1 MCKRKRRAKAL
12 WRRVPQYGRNKETI
26 MKHELLAPAG
36 SLEAGYA
43 ALHYGAD
50 AVYLGLT
57 KFSARAGAENFT
69 PEELDEFTAY
79 AHTLGRKVFVALNT
93 VLTEAEARELPEI
106 FAVLRRTRVD
116 ALIVQ
121 DLGVFYLAKKI
132 LPGVELHASTQ
143 MAVHNAEGA
152 KFLQRLGF
160 KRVVLARELSLREIQ
175 AVAEAAPDLDLEVF
189 VHGALCY
196 SYSGQCLFSALEYGK
211 SANRGRCVYP
221 CRAEFAVEEEDDNGQ
236 AREDWRGLAGGCD
249 EEGAGQYGAAGNCD
263 EGRAGQ
269 RGLAG
274 GCGGLRSHLFSMK
287 DLALEEAVL
296 KIPALSL
303 KIEGRKKS
311 PLYVAAVT
319 NYYRHLLDGRKK
331 DLKEAEDIRQI
342 FSRPWC
348 RFHFNGKDK
357 NVVDAHFVGH
367 RGLLIG
373 KVERAGRNRL
383 GFKTSHAVAR
393 YDGVQIDA
401 AGDEKPFGFGA
412 RALFVSGKPA
422 IEAAAG
428 QYVELE
434 LPEEH
439 PYLAVG
445 APVYLASSSA
455 VKGKYAYQKPKPGAY
470 RNRAELA
477 VRVEIGTNEVRA
489 VCCGADGC
497 AGTNAERF
505 AGVAAVMR
513 GDFPPAKDAAKVE
526 AAVREAFAKTGGTAF
541 TVAALDIANP
551 EARFVP
557 VSVLNELRRGLLE
570 KAAKMAE
577 AEAVVQIAE
586 SRQAVKTGGA
596 EAVNESE
603 NIEFD
608 AGGNC
613 LTACATERQVKKL
626 RLFRIGLETAEADW
640 QACDMAETW
649 FALPQICRNTGRLA
663 AVLQRLYE
671 AGARKFVA
679 ENYYAFEM
687 LRPYEGVQ
695 IGAGSFIY
703 VMNHYATAA
712 LRDIGAA
719 WATLALESPAEN
731 MAETAA
737 KALVPT
743 VQAVFAYPPLFTSAV
758 CIRPNACKNC
768 ARGVKRYRLKKDGRA
783 FTAVSRDCQVQV
795 FDTRPYEREAVPGVW
810 AVIDERD

>member
-1 MCKRKRRAKAL
+1 
-12 WRRVPQYGRNKETI
+12 

-121 DLGVFYLAKKI
+121 DLGVFYLAKKM

-221 CRAEFAVEEEDDNGQ
+221 CRAEFAVEEENDNRG
-236 AREDWRGLAGGCD
+236 AREDR
-249 EEGAGQYGAAGNCD
+249 Y
-263 EGRAGQ
+263 
-269 RGLAG
+269 GLAG

-319 NYYRHLLDGRKK
+319 NYYRHILDGRKK

-373 KVERAGRNRL
+373 KVERVGRNRL

-401 AGDEKPFGFGA
+401 AGDEKPFGFGVK
-412 RALFVSGKPA
+412 ALFVNGKPA

-439 PYLAVG
+439 SYLAVD

-477 VRVEIGTNEVRA
+477 VRVEIGADEVRA
-489 VCCGADGC
+489 VCYGADGC
-497 AGTNAERF
+497 AGTAEHIADDCAGTAERIADGSAGTNAERF
-505 AGVAAVMR
+505 AGVAAVRR
-513 GDFPPAKDAAKVE
+513 GDFPPAKDTAKVE

-541 TVAALDIANP
+541 TVAALDIANS

-557 VSVLNELRRGLLE
+557 VSVLNELRRGLLD
-570 KAAKMAE
+570 KAAAAAKMAE
-577 AEAVVQIAE
+577 EEAAVQMAE
-586 SRQAVKTGGA
+586 SRQAVKTGGV
-596 EAVNESE
+596 EAVNECE
-603 NIEFD
+603 NIEPD

-613 LTACATERQVKKL
+613 LATCATERQVKKL
-626 RLFRIGLETAEADW
+626 RLFRIGLETAETDW

-649 FALPQICRNTGRLA
+649 FVLPQICRNTGRLA
-663 AVLQRLYE
+663 AVVQSLYDV
-671 AGARKFVA
+671 GARKFVA

-687 LRPYEGVQ
+687 LRQYEGVQ

-703 VMNHYATAA
+703 VMNHYTTAA

-758 CIRPNACKNC
+758 CIRPNACKDC
-768 ARGVKRYRLKKDGRA
+768 SRGVKRYRLKKDGRA

-795 FDTRPYEREAVPGVW
+795 FDTRPYEREAVPGIW

>member
-1 MCKRKRRAKAL
+1 
-12 WRRVPQYGRNKETI
+12 

-121 DLGVFYLAKKI
+121 DLGVFYLAKKM

-236 AREDWRGLAGGCD
+236 AREDW
-249 EEGAGQYGAAGNCD
+249 
-263 EGRAGQ
+263 

-412 RALFVSGKPA
+412 RALFVNGKPA

-477 VRVEIGTNEVRA
+477 VRVEIGTNEILATGCAAGTV
-489 VCCGADGC
+489 ADGTVG
-497 AGTNAERF
+497 AGLM
-505 AGVAAVMR
+505 AGVDGWAVERREGDEPGCGRGVAVSMA
-513 GDFPPAKDAAKVE
+513 GDFPLAKDAAKVE

-541 TVAALDIANP
+541 TVAALDIVNP

-570 KAAKMAE
+570 KAAKMAKMAE
-577 AEAVVQIAE
+577 AEAVVQMAE

-596 EAVNESE
+596 EAVNECE

-613 LTACATERQVKKL
+613 LAACATERQVKK
-626 RLFRIGLETAEADW
+626 I
-640 QACDMAETW
+640 
-649 FALPQICRNTGRLA
+649 A
-663 AVLQRLYE
+663 AVPYR
-671 AGARKFVA
+671 AG
-679 ENYYAFEM
+679 N
-687 LRPYEGVQ
+687 G
-695 IGAGSFIY
+695 
-703 VMNHYATAA
+703 
-712 LRDIGAA
+712 
-719 WATLALESPAEN
+719 
-731 MAETAA
+731 
-737 KALVPT
+737 
-743 VQAVFAYPPLFTSAV
+743 
-758 CIRPNACKNC
+758 
-768 ARGVKRYRLKKDGRA
+768 
-783 FTAVSRDCQVQV
+783 
-795 FDTRPYEREAVPGVW
+795 
-810 AVIDERD
+810 

>member
-1 MCKRKRRAKAL
+1 
-12 WRRVPQYGRNKETI
+12 

-121 DLGVFYLAKKI
+121 DLGVFYLAKKM
-132 LPGVELHASTQ
+132 LPGMELHASTQ

-221 CRAEFAVEEEDDNGQ
+221 CRAEFAVEEENDNRG
-236 AREDWRGLAGGCD
+236 ARED
-249 EEGAGQYGAAGNCD
+249 QY
-263 EGRAGQ
+263 
-269 RGLAG
+269 GLAG

-319 NYYRHLLDGRKK
+319 NYYRHILDGRKK

-373 KVERAGRNRL
+373 KVERVGRNRL

-401 AGDEKPFGFGA
+401 AGDEKPFGFGVK
-412 RALFVSGKPA
+412 ALFVNGKPA

-439 PYLAVG
+439 PYLAAG

-477 VRVEIGTNEVRA
+477 VRVEIGADEVRA

-497 AGTNAERF
+497 AGTAEHIADGSAGTAERIADGSAGTNAERF

-513 GDFPPAKDAAKVE
+513 GDFLPAKDAAKVE

-541 TVAALDIANP
+541 TVAALDIANS

-557 VSVLNELRRGLLE
+557 VSVLNELRRGLLD
-570 KAAKMAE
+570 KAVAAAKMAE
-577 AEAVVQIAE
+577 EEAAVQMAE

-596 EAVNESE
+596 EAVNECE
-603 NIEFD
+603 NIEPD

-613 LTACATERQVKKL
+613 LATCATERLVKKL
-626 RLFRIGLETAEADW
+626 RLFRIGLETAETDW

-649 FALPQICRNTGRLA
+649 FVLPQICRNTGRLA
-663 AVLQRLYE
+663 AVVQSLYD

-687 LRPYEGVQ
+687 LRQYEGVQ

-758 CIRPNACKNC
+758 CIRPNACKDC
-768 ARGVKRYRLKKDGRA
+768 SRGVKRYRLKKDGRA

-795 FDTRPYEREAVPGVW
+795 FDTRPYEREAVPGIW

>member
-1 MCKRKRRAKAL
+1 
-12 WRRVPQYGRNKETI
+12 

-121 DLGVFYLAKKI
+121 DLGVFYLAKKM
-132 LPGVELHASTQ
+132 LPDVELHASTQ

-221 CRAEFAVEEEDDNGQ
+221 CRAEFAVEEEDDNRG
-236 AREDWRGLAGGCD
+236 AREDR
-249 EEGAGQYGAAGNCD
+249 Y
-263 EGRAGQ
+263 
-269 RGLAG
+269 GLAG

-319 NYYRHLLDGRKK
+319 NYYRHILDGRKK

-373 KVERAGRNRL
+373 KVERVGRNRL

-401 AGDEKPFGFGA
+401 AGDEKPFGFGVK
-412 RALFVSGKPA
+412 ALFVNGKPA

-439 PYLAVG
+439 PYLAAG

-477 VRVEIGTNEVRA
+477 VRVEIGADEVRA
-489 VCCGADGC
+489 VCCGADGCAGTAEHIADGSAGTAEHIADGC

-513 GDFPPAKDAAKVE
+513 GDFPPAKDTAKVE

-557 VSVLNELRRGLLE
+557 VSVLNELRRGLLDKAAE
-570 KAAKMAE
+570 AAKMAE
-577 AEAVVQIAE
+577 EEAAVQMAE

-596 EAVNESE
+596 EAVNECE
-603 NIEFD
+603 NIEPD

-613 LTACATERQVKKL
+613 LATCATERQVKKL
-626 RLFRIGLETAEADW
+626 RLFRIGLETAETDW

-649 FALPQICRNTGRLA
+649 FVLPQICRNTGRLA
-663 AVLQRLYE
+663 AVVQSLYDV
-671 AGARKFVA
+671 GARKFVA

-687 LRPYEGVQ
+687 LRQYEGVQ

-703 VMNHYATAA
+703 VMNHYTTAA

-758 CIRPNACKNC
+758 CIRPNACKDC
-768 ARGVKRYRLKKDGRA
+768 SRGVKRYRLKKDGRA

-795 FDTRPYEREAVPGVW
+795 FDTRPYEREAVPGIW

>member
-1 MCKRKRRAKAL
+1 
-12 WRRVPQYGRNKETI
+12 

-121 DLGVFYLAKKI
+121 DLGVFYLAKKM
-132 LPGVELHASTQ
+132 LPGMELHASTQ

-221 CRAEFAVEEEDDNGQ
+221 CRAEFAVEEENDNRG
-236 AREDWRGLAGGCD
+236 AREDRH
-249 EEGAGQYGAAGNCD
+249 
-263 EGRAGQ
+263 
-269 RGLAG
+269 GLAG

-319 NYYRHLLDGRKK
+319 NYYRHILDGRKK

-348 RFHFNGKDK
+348 RFHFNGKGK

-373 KVERAGRNRL
+373 KVERVGRNRL

-401 AGDEKPFGFGA
+401 AGDEKPFGFGVK
-412 RALFVSGKPA
+412 ALFVNGKPA

-439 PYLAVG
+439 PYLAAG

-477 VRVEIGTNEVRA
+477 VRVEIGADEVRA

-497 AGTNAERF
+497 AGTAEHIADGSAGTNAERF
-505 AGVAAVMR
+505 AGVAAVRR
-513 GDFPPAKDAAKVE
+513 GDFPPAKDTAKVE

-541 TVAALDIANP
+541 TVAALDIANS

-557 VSVLNELRRGLLE
+557 VSVLNELRRGLLD
-570 KAAKMAE
+570 KAAAAAKMAE
-577 AEAVVQIAE
+577 EEAAVQMAE
-586 SRQAVKTGGA
+586 SRQAVKTGGV
-596 EAVNESE
+596 EAVNECE
-603 NIEFD
+603 NIEPD

-613 LTACATERQVKKL
+613 LATCATERQVKKL
-626 RLFRIGLETAEADW
+626 RLFRIGLETAETDW

-649 FALPQICRNTGRLA
+649 FVLPQICRNTGRLA
-663 AVLQRLYE
+663 AVVQSLYDV
-671 AGARKFVA
+671 GARKFVA

-687 LRPYEGVQ
+687 LRQYEGVQ

-703 VMNHYATAA
+703 VMNHYTTAA

-758 CIRPNACKNC
+758 CIRPNACKDC
-768 ARGVKRYRLKKDGRA
+768 SRGVKRYRLKKDGRA

-795 FDTRPYEREAVPGVW
+795 FDTRPYEREAVPGIW

>member
-1 MCKRKRRAKAL
+1 
-12 WRRVPQYGRNKETI
+12 

-121 DLGVFYLAKKI
+121 DLGVFYLAKKM

-221 CRAEFAVEEEDDNGQ
+221 CRAEFAVEEENDNRG
-236 AREDWRGLAGGCD
+236 AREDR
-249 EEGAGQYGAAGNCD
+249 Y
-263 EGRAGQ
+263 
-269 RGLAG
+269 GLAG

-319 NYYRHLLDGRKK
+319 NYYRHILDGRKK

-373 KVERAGRNRL
+373 KVERVGRNRL

-401 AGDEKPFGFGA
+401 AGDEKPFGFGVK
-412 RALFVSGKPA
+412 ALFVNGKPA

-439 PYLAVG
+439 PYLAVD

-477 VRVEIGTNEVRA
+477 VRVEIGADEVRA
-489 VCCGADGC
+489 VCYGADGC
-497 AGTNAERF
+497 AGTAEHIADDCAGTAERIADGSAGTNAERF
-505 AGVAAVMR
+505 AGVAAVRR
-513 GDFPPAKDAAKVE
+513 GDFPPAKDTAKVE

-541 TVAALDIANP
+541 TVAALDIANS

-557 VSVLNELRRGLLE
+557 VSVLNELRRGLLD
-570 KAAKMAE
+570 KAAAAAKMAE
-577 AEAVVQIAE
+577 EEAAVQMAE
-586 SRQAVKTGGA
+586 SRQAVKTGGV
-596 EAVNESE
+596 EAVNECE
-603 NIEFD
+603 NIEPD

-613 LTACATERQVKKL
+613 LATCATERQVKKL
-626 RLFRIGLETAEADW
+626 RLFRIGLETAETDW

-649 FALPQICRNTGRLA
+649 FVLPQICRNTGRLA
-663 AVLQRLYE
+663 AVVQSLYDV
-671 AGARKFVA
+671 GARKFVA

-687 LRPYEGVQ
+687 LRQYEGVQ

-703 VMNHYATAA
+703 VMNHYTTAA

-758 CIRPNACKNC
+758 CIRPNACKDC
-768 ARGVKRYRLKKDGRA
+768 SRGVKRYRLKKDGRA

-795 FDTRPYEREAVPGVW
+795 FDTRPYEREAVPGIW

>member
-1 MCKRKRRAKAL
+1 M
-12 WRRVPQYGRNKETI
+12 
-26 MKHELLAPAG
+26 
-36 SLEAGYA
+36 
-43 ALHYGAD
+43 
-50 AVYLGLT
+50 
-57 KFSARAGAENFT
+57 
-69 PEELDEFTAY
+69 
-79 AHTLGRKVFVALNT
+79 ALNT

-121 DLGVFYLAKKI
+121 DLGVFYLAKKM

-221 CRAEFAVEEEDDNGQ
+221 CRAEFAVEEENDNRG
-236 AREDWRGLAGGCD
+236 AREDR
-249 EEGAGQYGAAGNCD
+249 Y
-263 EGRAGQ
+263 
-269 RGLAG
+269 GLAG

-319 NYYRHLLDGRKK
+319 NYYRHILDGRKK

-373 KVERAGRNRL
+373 KVERVGRNRL

-401 AGDEKPFGFGA
+401 AGDEKPFGFGVK
-412 RALFVSGKPA
+412 ALFVNGKPA

-439 PYLAVG
+439 SYLAVG

-477 VRVEIGTNEVRA
+477 VRVEIGADEVRA

-497 AGTNAERF
+497 AGTAEHIADDCAGTAERIADGSAGTNAERF

-513 GDFPPAKDAAKVE
+513 GDFPPAKDTAKVE

-541 TVAALDIANP
+541 TVAALDIANS

-557 VSVLNELRRGLLE
+557 VSVLNELRRGLLD
-570 KAAKMAE
+570 KAAAAAKMAE
-577 AEAVVQIAE
+577 EEAAVQMAE
-586 SRQAVKTGGA
+586 SRQAVKTGGV
-596 EAVNESE
+596 EAVNECE
-603 NIEFD
+603 NIEPD

-613 LTACATERQVKKL
+613 LATCATERQVKKL
-626 RLFRIGLETAEADW
+626 RLFRIGLETAETDW

-649 FALPQICRNTGRLA
+649 FVLPQICRNTGRLA
-663 AVLQRLYE
+663 AVVQSLYD

-687 LRPYEGVQ
+687 LRQYEGVQ

-758 CIRPNACKNC
+758 CIRPNACKDC
-768 ARGVKRYRLKKDGRA
+768 SRGVKRYRLKKDGRA

-795 FDTRPYEREAVPGVW
+795 FDTRPYEREAVPGIW

>member
-1 MCKRKRRAKAL
+1 
-12 WRRVPQYGRNKETI
+12 

-69 PEELDEFTAY
+69 LEELDEFTAY

-121 DLGVFYLAKKI
+121 DLGVFYLAKKM

-221 CRAEFAVEEEDDNGQ
+221 CRAEFAVEEENDNRG
-236 AREDWRGLAGGCD
+236 AREDR
-249 EEGAGQYGAAGNCD
+249 Y
-263 EGRAGQ
+263 
-269 RGLAG
+269 GLAG

-311 PLYVAAVT
+311 PQYVAAVT
-319 NYYRHLLDGRKK
+319 NYYRHILDGRKK

-373 KVERAGRNRL
+373 KVERVGRNRL

-401 AGDEKPFGFGA
+401 AGDEKPFGFGVK
-412 RALFVSGKPA
+412 ALFVNGKPA

-439 PYLAVG
+439 SYLAVG

-477 VRVEIGTNEVRA
+477 VRVEIGADEVRA

-497 AGTNAERF
+497 AGTAEHIADDCAGTAERIADGSAGTNAERF

-513 GDFPPAKDAAKVE
+513 GDFPPAKDTAKVE

-541 TVAALDIANP
+541 TVAALDIANS

-557 VSVLNELRRGLLE
+557 VSVLNELRRGLLD
-570 KAAKMAE
+570 KAAAAAKMAE
-577 AEAVVQIAE
+577 EEAAVQMAE
-586 SRQAVKTGGA
+586 SRQAVKTGGV
-596 EAVNESE
+596 EAVNECE
-603 NIEFD
+603 NIEPD

-613 LTACATERQVKKL
+613 LATCATERQVKKL
-626 RLFRIGLETAEADW
+626 RLFRIGLETAETDW

-649 FALPQICRNTGRLA
+649 FVLPQICRNTGRLA
-663 AVLQRLYE
+663 AVVQSLYD

-687 LRPYEGVQ
+687 LRQYEGVQ

-758 CIRPNACKNC
+758 CIRPNACKDC
-768 ARGVKRYRLKKDGRA
+768 SRGVKRYRLKKDGRA

-795 FDTRPYEREAVPGVW
+795 FDTRPYEREAVPGIW

>member
-1 MCKRKRRAKAL
+1 
-12 WRRVPQYGRNKETI
+12 

-121 DLGVFYLAKKI
+121 DLGVFYLAKKM
-132 LPGVELHASTQ
+132 LPDMELHASTQ

-221 CRAEFAVEEEDDNGQ
+221 CRAEFAVEEEDDNRG
-236 AREDWRGLAGGCD
+236 AREDRYGL
-249 EEGAGQYGAAGNCD
+249 AGNCD
-263 EGRAGQ
+263 AGRAGQ

-319 NYYRHLLDGRKK
+319 NYYRHILDGRKK

-373 KVERAGRNRL
+373 KVERVGRNRL

-401 AGDEKPFGFGA
+401 AGDEKPFGFGVK
-412 RALFVSGKPA
+412 ALFVNGKPA
-422 IEAAAG
+422 IAAVAG

-439 PYLAVG
+439 PYLAAG

-477 VRVEIGTNEVRA
+477 VRVEIGADEVRA
-489 VCCGADGC
+489 VCCGADDCAGTAEHIADDC

-513 GDFPPAKDAAKVE
+513 GDFPPAKDTAKVE
-526 AAVREAFAKTGGTAF
+526 SAVREAFAKTGGTAF
-541 TVAALDIANP
+541 TVAALDIANS

-557 VSVLNELRRGLLE
+557 VSVLNELRRGLLDKAAE
-570 KAAKMAE
+570 AAKMAE
-577 AEAVVQIAE
+577 EEAAVQMAE

-596 EAVNESE
+596 EAVNECE
-603 NIEFD
+603 NIEPD

-613 LTACATERQVKKL
+613 LATCATERQVKKL
-626 RLFRIGLETAEADW
+626 RLFRIGLETAETDW

-649 FALPQICRNTGRLA
+649 FVLPQICRNTGRLA
-663 AVLQRLYE
+663 AVVQSLYD

-679 ENYYAFEM
+679 ENYYAFEI
-687 LRPYEGVQ
+687 LRQYEGVQ

-758 CIRPNACKNC
+758 CIRPNACKDC
-768 ARGVKRYRLKKDGRA
+768 SRGVKRYRLKKDGRA

-795 FDTRPYEREAVPGVW
+795 FDTRPYEREAVPGIW

>member
-1 MCKRKRRAKAL
+1 
-12 WRRVPQYGRNKETI
+12 

-121 DLGVFYLAKKI
+121 DLGVFYLAKKM

-221 CRAEFAVEEEDDNGQ
+221 CRAEFAVEEENDNRG
-236 AREDWRGLAGGCD
+236 AREDR
-249 EEGAGQYGAAGNCD
+249 Y
-263 EGRAGQ
+263 
-269 RGLAG
+269 GLAG

-319 NYYRHLLDGRKK
+319 NYYRHILDGRKK

-373 KVERAGRNRL
+373 KVERVGRNRL

-401 AGDEKPFGFGA
+401 AGDEKPFGFGVK
-412 RALFVSGKPA
+412 ALFVNGKPA

-439 PYLAVG
+439 SYLAAG

-477 VRVEIGTNEVRA
+477 VRVEIGADEVRA

-497 AGTNAERF
+497 AGTAEHIADDCAGTAERIADGSAGTNAERF

-513 GDFPPAKDAAKVE
+513 GDFPPAKDTAKVE

-541 TVAALDIANP
+541 TVAALDIANT

-557 VSVLNELRRGLLE
+557 VSVLNELRRGLLDKAAE
-570 KAAKMAE
+570 AAKMAE
-577 AEAVVQIAE
+577 EEAAVQMAE

-596 EAVNESE
+596 EAVNECE
-603 NIEFD
+603 NIEPD

-613 LTACATERQVKKL
+613 LATCATERQVKKL
-626 RLFRIGLETAEADW
+626 RLFRIGLETAETDW

-649 FALPQICRNTGRLA
+649 FVLPQICRNTGRLA
-663 AVLQRLYE
+663 AVVQSLYD

-679 ENYYAFEM
+679 ENYYAFEI
-687 LRPYEGVQ
+687 LRQYEGVQ

-712 LRDIGAA
+712 LRARRGQRWRWKARRKIWRRRRRRLWCRRFRRCLHIRRCLRRRFASVRMHARIAA
-719 WATLALESPAEN
+719 A
-731 MAETAA
+731 
-737 KALVPT
+737 
-743 VQAVFAYPPLFTSAV
+743 
-758 CIRPNACKNC
+758 
-768 ARGVKRYRLKKDGRA
+768 G
-783 FTAVSRDCQVQV
+783 
-795 FDTRPYEREAVPGVW
+795 
-810 AVIDERD
+810 

>member
-1 MCKRKRRAKAL
+1 
-12 WRRVPQYGRNKETI
+12 

-121 DLGVFYLAKKI
+121 DLGVFYLAKKM

-221 CRAEFAVEEEDDNGQ
+221 CRAEFAVEEEDDNRG
-236 AREDWRGLAGGCD
+236 AREDWYGL
-249 EEGAGQYGAAGNCD
+249 AGNCD
-263 EGRAGQ
+263 AGRAGQ

-319 NYYRHLLDGRKK
+319 NYYRHILDGRKK

-373 KVERAGRNRL
+373 KVERVGRNRL
-383 GFKTSHAVAR
+383 GCKTSHAVAR

-401 AGDEKPFGFGA
+401 AGDEKPFGFGVK
-412 RALFVSGKPA
+412 ALFVNGKPA

-439 PYLAVG
+439 SYLAVG

-477 VRVEIGTNEVRA
+477 VRVEIGADEVRA
-489 VCCGADGC
+489 VCCGADDCAGTAERIADGS

-541 TVAALDIANP
+541 TVAALDIANS

-557 VSVLNELRRGLLE
+557 VSVLNELRRGLLDKAAE
-570 KAAKMAE
+570 AAKMA
-577 AEAVVQIAE
+577 AVQMAE
-586 SRQAVKTGGA
+586 SRQAVRTGGA
-596 EAVNESE
+596 EAVNECE
-603 NIEFD
+603 NIEPD

-613 LTACATERQVKKL
+613 LATCATERQVKKL
-626 RLFRIGLETAEADW
+626 RLFRIGLETAETDW

-649 FALPQICRNTGRLA
+649 FVLPQICRNTGRLA
-663 AVLQRLYE
+663 AVVQSLYD

-687 LRPYEGVQ
+687 LRQYEGVQ

-758 CIRPNACKNC
+758 CIRPNACKDC
-768 ARGVKRYRLKKDGRA
+768 SRGVKRYRLKKDGRA

-795 FDTRPYEREAVPGVW
+795 FDTRPYEREAVPGIW

>member
-1 MCKRKRRAKAL
+1 
-12 WRRVPQYGRNKETI
+12 

-106 FAVLRRTRVD
+106 FAMLRRTRVD

-121 DLGVFYLAKKI
+121 DLGVFYLAKKM

-221 CRAEFAVEEEDDNGQ
+221 CRAEFAVEEENDNRG
-236 AREDWRGLAGGCD
+236 AREDRH
-249 EEGAGQYGAAGNCD
+249 
-263 EGRAGQ
+263 
-269 RGLAG
+269 GLAG

-319 NYYRHLLDGRKK
+319 NYYRHILDGRKK

-373 KVERAGRNRL
+373 KVERVGRNRL

-401 AGDEKPFGFGA
+401 AGDEKPFGFGVK
-412 RALFVSGKPA
+412 ALFVNGKPA

-439 PYLAVG
+439 PYLAAG

-470 RNRAELA
+470 RNRVELA
-477 VRVEIGTNEVRA
+477 VRVEIGADEVRA

-497 AGTNAERF
+497 AGTAEHIADGSAGTAERIADGSAGTNAERF

-513 GDFPPAKDAAKVE
+513 GDFPPAKDTAKVE

-541 TVAALDIANP
+541 TVAALDIANT

-557 VSVLNELRRGLLE
+557 VSVLNELRRGLLD
-570 KAAKMAE
+570 KAAAAAKMAE
-577 AEAVVQIAE
+577 EEAAVQMAE
-586 SRQAVKTGGA
+586 SRQTVKTGGA
-596 EAVNESE
+596 EAVNECE
-603 NIEFD
+603 NIDPD

-613 LTACATERQVKKL
+613 LVTCATERLVKKL
-626 RLFRIGLETAEADW
+626 RLFRIGLETAETDW

-649 FALPQICRNTGRLA
+649 FVLPQICRNTGRLA
-663 AVLQRLYE
+663 AVVQSLYD

-687 LRPYEGVQ
+687 LRQYEGVQ

-758 CIRPNACKNC
+758 CIRPNACKDC
-768 ARGVKRYRLKKDGRA
+768 SRGVKRYRLKKDGRA

-795 FDTRPYEREAVPGVW
+795 FDTRPYEREAVPGIW

>member
-1 MCKRKRRAKAL
+1 
-12 WRRVPQYGRNKETI
+12 

-106 FAVLRRTRVD
+106 FAMLRRTRVD

-121 DLGVFYLAKKI
+121 DLGVFYLAKKM

-221 CRAEFAVEEEDDNGQ
+221 CRAEFAVEEENDNRG
-236 AREDWRGLAGGCD
+236 AREDR
-249 EEGAGQYGAAGNCD
+249 Y
-263 EGRAGQ
+263 
-269 RGLAG
+269 GLAG

-311 PLYVAAVT
+311 PQYVAAVT
-319 NYYRHLLDGRKK
+319 NYYRHILDGRKK

-373 KVERAGRNRL
+373 KVERVGRNRL

-401 AGDEKPFGFGA
+401 AGDEKPFGFGVK
-412 RALFVSGKPA
+412 ALFVNGKPA

-439 PYLAVG
+439 SYLAVG

-477 VRVEIGTNEVRA
+477 VRVEIGADEVRA
-489 VCCGADGC
+489 VCCGADGCAGTAEHIADDCAGTAEHIADGC

-513 GDFPPAKDAAKVE
+513 GDFPPAKDTAKVE

-541 TVAALDIANP
+541 TVAALDIANS

-557 VSVLNELRRGLLE
+557 VSVLNELRRGLLD
-570 KAAKMAE
+570 KAAAAAKLAE
-577 AEAVVQIAE
+577 EEAAVQMAE
-586 SRQAVKTGGA
+586 SRQAVRTGGA
-596 EAVNESE
+596 EAVNECE
-603 NIEFD
+603 NIEPD

-613 LTACATERQVKKL
+613 LVTCATERLVKKL
-626 RLFRIGLETAEADW
+626 RLFRIGLETAETDW

-649 FALPQICRNTGRLA
+649 FVLPQICRNTGRLA
-663 AVLQRLYE
+663 AVVQSLYD

-687 LRPYEGVQ
+687 LRQYEGVQ

-758 CIRPNACKNC
+758 CIRPNACKDC
-768 ARGVKRYRLKKDGRA
+768 SRGVKRYRLKKDGRA

-795 FDTRPYEREAVPGVW
+795 FDTRPYEREAVPGIW

>member
-1 MCKRKRRAKAL
+1 
-12 WRRVPQYGRNKETI
+12 

-121 DLGVFYLAKKI
+121 DLGVFYLAKKM

-236 AREDWRGLAGGCD
+236 AREDW
-249 EEGAGQYGAAGNCD
+249 
-263 EGRAGQ
+263 

-412 RALFVSGKPA
+412 RALFVNGKPA

-477 VRVEIGTNEVRA
+477 VRVEIGADEVRA

-513 GDFPPAKDAAKVE
+513 GDFPPAKDTAKVE

-541 TVAALDIANP
+541 TVAALDIVNP

-570 KAAKMAE
+570 KAAEAAKMAE
-577 AEAVVQIAE
+577 AEAVVQMAE

-596 EAVNESE
+596 EAVNECE

-613 LTACATERQVKKL
+613 LAACATERQVKKL

>member
-1 MCKRKRRAKAL
+1 
-12 WRRVPQYGRNKETI
+12 

-121 DLGVFYLAKKI
+121 DLGVFYLAKKM
-132 LPGVELHASTQ
+132 LPDVELHASTQ

-221 CRAEFAVEEEDDNGQ
+221 CRAEFAVEEEDDNRG
-236 AREDWRGLAGGCD
+236 AREDRYGL
-249 EEGAGQYGAAGNCD
+249 AGNCD
-263 EGRAGQ
+263 AGRAGQ

-319 NYYRHLLDGRKK
+319 NYYRHILDGRKK

-373 KVERAGRNRL
+373 KVERVGRNRL

-401 AGDEKPFGFGA
+401 AGDEKPFGFGVK
-412 RALFVSGKPA
+412 ALFVNGKPA

-439 PYLAVG
+439 PYLAAG

-477 VRVEIGTNEVRA
+477 VRVEIGADEVRA
-489 VCCGADGC
+489 VCCGADGSAGTAERIADGS

-505 AGVAAVMR
+505 SGVAAVMR

-541 TVAALDIANP
+541 TVAALDIANT

-557 VSVLNELRRGLLE
+557 VSVLNELRRGLLD
-570 KAAKMAE
+570 KAAAAAKLAE
-577 AEAVVQIAE
+577 EEAAVQMAE
-586 SRQAVKTGGA
+586 SRQAVRTGGA
-596 EAVNESE
+596 EAVNECE
-603 NIEFD
+603 NIEPD

-613 LTACATERQVKKL
+613 LVTCATERLVKKL
-626 RLFRIGLETAEADW
+626 RLFRIGLETAETDW

-649 FALPQICRNTGRLA
+649 FVLPQICRNTGRLA
-663 AVLQRLYE
+663 AVVQSLYD

-687 LRPYEGVQ
+687 LRQYEGVQ

-758 CIRPNACKNC
+758 CIRPNACKDC
-768 ARGVKRYRLKKDGRA
+768 SRGVKRYRLKKDGRA

-795 FDTRPYEREAVPGVW
+795 FDTRPYEREAVPGIW

>member
-1 MCKRKRRAKAL
+1 
-12 WRRVPQYGRNKETI
+12 

-121 DLGVFYLAKKI
+121 DLGVFYLAKKM

-221 CRAEFAVEEEDDNGQ
+221 CRAEFAVEEEDDNRG
-236 AREDWRGLAGGCD
+236 AREDWYGL
-249 EEGAGQYGAAGNCD
+249 AGNCD
-263 EGRAGQ
+263 AGRAGQ
-269 RGLAG
+269 HGLAG

-319 NYYRHLLDGRKK
+319 NYYRHILDGRKK

-373 KVERAGRNRL
+373 KVGRVGRNRL

-401 AGDEKPFGFGA
+401 AGDEKPFGFGVK
-412 RALFVSGKPA
+412 ALFVNGKPA

-439 PYLAVG
+439 PYLAAG

-477 VRVEIGTNEVRA
+477 VRVEIGADEVRA

-497 AGTNAERF
+497 AGTAEHIADGCVGTNAERF

-513 GDFPPAKDAAKVE
+513 GDFPPAKDTAKVE

-541 TVAALDIANP
+541 TVAALDIANT

-557 VSVLNELRRGLLE
+557 VSVLNELRRGLLD
-570 KAAKMAE
+570 KAAAAAKLAE
-577 AEAVVQIAE
+577 EEAAVQMAE
-586 SRQAVKTGGA
+586 SRQAVRTGGA
-596 EAVNESE
+596 EAVNECE
-603 NIEFD
+603 NIEPD

-613 LTACATERQVKKL
+613 LVTCATERLVKKL
-626 RLFRIGLETAEADW
+626 RLFRIGLETAETDW

-649 FALPQICRNTGRLA
+649 FVLPQICRNTGRLA
-663 AVLQRLYE
+663 AVVQSLYD

-687 LRPYEGVQ
+687 LRQYEGVQ

-719 WATLALESPAEN
+719 WATLALESSAEN

-758 CIRPNACKNC
+758 CIRPNACKDC
-768 ARGVKRYRLKKDGRA
+768 SRGVKRYRLKKDGRA

-795 FDTRPYEREAVPGVW
+795 FDTRPYEREAVPGIW